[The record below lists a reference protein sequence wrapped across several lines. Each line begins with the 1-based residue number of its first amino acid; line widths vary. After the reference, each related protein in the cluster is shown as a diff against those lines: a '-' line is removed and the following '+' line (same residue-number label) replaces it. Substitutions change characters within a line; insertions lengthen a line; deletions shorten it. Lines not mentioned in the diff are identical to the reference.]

1 MCFVHISITYIF
13 HLNDDPRRAKPWP
26 RAWSLA
32 TTTDTYAKVR
42 EQEKFVTY
50 NWSKKSVEVVDSGQP
65 KISELNDAVKGHQ
78 QVLRLEVAMHYA
90 MTV

>member
-1 MCFVHISITYIF
+1 MHKICV
-13 HLNDDPRRAKPWP
+13 
-26 RAWSLA
+26 
-32 TTTDTYAKVR
+32 V
-42 EQEKFVTY
+42 VTY
-50 NWSKKSVEVVDSGQP
+50 NWCEEGVEVIDSGQP